1 MARRRPKIPRTTAF
15 RVPFEL
21 GSSDWDRIEH
31 AYAQS
36 FSPQLR
42 DEVVNIT
49 KEFLYWSSAEQTP
62 PLRDAQKRAKSL
74 RKFTASLLK
83 EIQRKSD
90 VSPYTNELIAVCFR
104 KFWPKKTKSIP
115 VAEWDAVPSEVTKA
129 LSSFLRAC
137 DEALNQMKSLSP
149 KTWMWEDGGAWNRWV
164 VQLSNLAETNGF
176 PTASSVS
183 RPKLDPEKASSFVTF
198 VDQLQASIP
207 EKYQRHCQSSV
218 ALSEAIKRARKHR
231 PQNTIAKNPKR

>member
-1 MARRRPKIPRTTAF
+1 MVRRRPKIPRTTTF

-21 GSSDWDRIEH
+21 GSSDWDRIEQT
-31 AYAQS
+31 YAQS
-36 FSPQLR
+36 FSAQLR

-49 KEFLYWSSAEQTP
+49 KDFLYWSSAEQTP

-83 EIQRKSD
+83 EVQRKSD

-104 KFWPKKTKSIP
+104 KFWRKKNKSIP
-115 VAEWDAVPSEVTKA
+115 VAEWDAIPSEVTKA

-149 KTWMWEDGGAWNRWV
+149 KTWMWEDGEAWNRWV
-164 VQLSNLAETNGF
+164 VQLSRFAETNGF
-176 PTASSVS
+176 PTASSIS
-183 RPKLDPEKASSFVTF
+183 RPKLDPEKASPFVRF

-207 EKYQRHCQSSV
+207 EKYRRHRQSPV
-218 ALSEAIKRARKHR
+218 ALAEAIKRARKHR